1 MRRGECLAEDTAVIY
16 IYRFVCQSIQTV
28 ITFFEDRNSNFMTD
42 SCTLS
47 RICIN
52 SNFTF
57 INNCVKFILNL
68 CIENF
73 TDMFDLEACSK
84 CIFADT
90 DSLHISLSCM
100 VYTFNTVDVVMEFTL
115 DNRFKVRLHVLA
127 GNFNN
132 ICDAVLAAKFHVV
145 HFRTN
150 NSNLVVFYFARFT
163 CMYKLCTV
171 YTGTIEFNLHVFTTD
186 NLTFE
191 CRCESNRDI
200 DVCNFNLDVTC
211 FQRSCIPFGDV
222 FLADQALRYSC
233 NIFLV
238 CDNRESKSDSACT
251 TSYDHII

>member
-1 MRRGECLAEDTAVIY
+1 
-16 IYRFVCQSIQTV
+16 
-28 ITFFEDRNSNFMTD
+28 MTD

-57 INNCVKFILNL
+57 INNCVKFIFNL

-100 VYTFNTVDVVMEFTL
+100 VYTFDTVDVVMELTL
-115 DNRFKVRLHVLA
+115 DNRFKVRLHVFTC
-127 GNFNN
+127 NFNN
-132 ICDAVLAAKFHVV
+132 ICNAVLAAKFHVV
-145 HFRTN
+145 YFRTN
-150 NSNLVVFYFARFT
+150 NCNLVVFYFTRFT

-171 YTGTIEFNLHVFTTD
+171 YTGTIKFNLHVFTTD

-191 CRCESNRDI
+191 CRCKSNRDI
-200 DVCNFNLDVTC
+200 NVCNFDLDVTG

-222 FLADQALRYSC
+222 FLADKALRYSC